1 MFCASISFKIIPNA
15 IFKQYMEKKVS
26 KDSFEYSTYV
36 PKFSGN
42 QSFLYKTFRTIEEID
57 EKP

>member
-1 MFCASISFKIIPNA
+1 
-15 IFKQYMEKKVS
+15 MEKKVS